1 MCREAISLIA
11 EALNGVQ
18 TADVLLKVERVI
30 AHFMQTME
38 VGLYPRP
45 SHISTDRFESPRHGT
60 IRYPPLIPS
69 C

>member
-1 MCREAISLIA
+1 MCREAVSLIA

-38 VGLYPRP
+38 VCP
-45 SHISTDRFESPRHGT
+45 SFLAEILLRTDQN
-60 IRYPPLIPS
+60 
-69 C
+69 